1 MPYELKELAAIS
13 GMPGLYRLLK
23 AARHGVLVETLD
35 EKRARIMAPARN
47 KVSLLSEISIYTT
60 DYDVNVPLDE
70 AFGRIRAAYGEDF
83 AVSNKSSEAELTA
96 FMEKALPEYDAER
109 VYFSDIKK
117 LAHWYGI
124 VSKQVPYT
132 EAAAAEAEVTVETA
146 ETSPVEGVAG
156 DVRAASPKKAAKKEA
171 APLSTGGDI
180 DALESSE
187 SADATTNPEAAAPAK
202 KSRKKAE

>member
-35 EKRARIMAPARN
+35 DQHARSMAPARN

-70 AFGRIRAAYGEDF
+70 AFDRIRVTHGDAF
-83 AVSNKSSEAELTA
+83 AVTNKSSEAELTA
-96 FMEKALPEYDAER
+96 FMEKALPEYDRER
-109 VYFSDIKK
+109 VYLSDIKK

-132 EAAAAEAEVTVETA
+132 EAAAIPATTAPAAENGESVVED
-146 ETSPVEGVAG
+146 ETK
-156 DVRAASPKKAAKKEA
+156 PKKKSVKKEA
-171 APLSTGGDI
+171 APLSTGGAI
-180 DALESSE
+180 DALETS
-187 SADATTNPEAAAPAK
+187 DAAEGAGNPEAAAPAK
-202 KSRKKAE
+202 KSQKKAE

>member
-35 EKRARIMAPARN
+35 DKRTRSMALARN

-60 DYDVNVPLDE
+60 DYDVNVSLDE
-70 AFGRIRAAYGEDF
+70 AFDRIHAAYGEDF

-96 FMEKALPEYDAER
+96 FMEKALPEYDAAR

-124 VSKQVPYT
+124 VSKQVPYNEAVAVEV
-132 EAAAAEAEVTVETA
+132 EAAEILPADEVASKAPAAVPDKKEA
-146 ETSPVEGVAG
+146 
-156 DVRAASPKKAAKKEA
+156 KNEA
-171 APLSTGGDI
+171 APLSTGGAI
-180 DALESSE
+180 DALETSE
-187 SADATTNPEAAAPAK
+187 SANATANPEAAPPAK
-202 KSRKKAE
+202 KSRKKTE

>member
-35 EKRARIMAPARN
+35 DQHARSMAPARN

-60 DYDVNVPLDE
+60 DYDVNVPLEE
-70 AFGRIRAAYGEDF
+70 AFDRIRATHGDAF
-83 AVSNKSSEAELTA
+83 AVTNKSSEAELTA
-96 FMEKALPEYDAER
+96 FMEKALPEYDHER
-109 VYFSDIKK
+109 VYLSDIKK

-132 EAAAAEAEVTVETA
+132 EAAAAPATSAATAPMAEDGEPVAEDETK
-146 ETSPVEGVAG
+146 
-156 DVRAASPKKAAKKEA
+156 PKKKSVKKEA
-171 APLSTGGDI
+171 APLSTGGAI
-180 DALESSE
+180 DALETS
-187 SADATTNPEAAAPAK
+187 DAAEGAGNPEAAAPAK

>member
-35 EKRARIMAPARN
+35 DKRTRSMALARN

-70 AFGRIRAAYGEDF
+70 AFDRIRAAYGEDF
-83 AVSNKSSEAELTA
+83 TVSNKSSEAELTA
-96 FMEKALPEYDAER
+96 FMEKALPEYDAAR

-124 VSKQVPYT
+124 VSKQVPYSESVAVEV
-132 EAAAAEAEVTVETA
+132 EAAEILPADEIASKAPAAA
-146 ETSPVEGVAG
+146 P
-156 DVRAASPKKAAKKEA
+156 AKKEAKNEA
-171 APLSTGGDI
+171 APLSTGGAI
-180 DALESSE
+180 DALETSE
-187 SADATTNPEAAAPAK
+187 SANATANPEAALPAK
-202 KSRKKAE
+202 KSRKKTE

>member
-35 EKRARIMAPARN
+35 DKRARSMAPARN

-70 AFGRIRAAYGEDF
+70 AFDRIRTAYGEDF

-124 VSKQVPYT
+124 VSKQVPYYEAVVAEKAT
-132 EAAAAEAEVTVETA
+132 EEAAEISSTEEVASEAPA
-146 ETSPVEGVAG
+146 
-156 DVRAASPKKAAKKEA
+156 AASKKKDVKKEA
-171 APLSTGGDI
+171 APLSTGGVI

-187 SADATTNPEAAAPAK
+187 SADATANPEAAAPAK